1 MSPFGVISAVHRS
14 RYHRVPFYVCAQDPV
29 SMHLP
34 IEDGSTTIEDALEKG
49 IAGFYEET
57 EPPEKDESQFIT
69 KPE

>member
-1 MSPFGVISAVHRS
+1 
-14 RYHRVPFYVCAQDPV
+14 
-29 SMHLP
+29 MHLP